1 MNIFS
6 EIYGAYFR
14 AVERLLSLEKFDK
27 SEIRDAI
34 ECEAFRDSM
43 LFIEPK
49 LLPKKDGSSDWKLI
63 LRNDD
68 GSFSPVTQ
76 NEPPKIVTELQKR
89 WLKAKLSD
97 PRFALFFGDETLER
111 LTKRLENVKPLYDPN
126 CFRCFDVFADGD
138 DYSDENYRKN
148 FRTVLVAVKKREVLK
163 IDFVSGKN
171 GPMFGQYLP
180 IKIEY
185 SRKNDKFRVFCY
197 RMRCGHFSGVTVL
210 NMGRMTS
217 VKATGICFPAS
228 HDDLDETD
236 RLFRERRCKE
246 PVLVEV
252 SSERNG
258 IERFMMEFASFEKQT
273 ELDMSAGKCLV
284 RIWFDSQDETELLIR
299 LLGFGP
305 VLRIIGPEGF
315 RRQAAERVERQYRLL
330 FSESDESICYTNF
343 LS

>member
-34 ECEAFRDSM
+34 ECEAFRDSA

-49 LLPKKDGSSDWKLI
+49 LLPKKDGSSDWGLL

-68 GSFSPVTQ
+68 GSFSPVTK
-76 NEPPKIVTELQKR
+76 NSPPKIVTELQKR

-97 PRFALFFGDETLER
+97 PRFALFFGDDTLER

-126 CFRCFDVFADGD
+126 CFRCFDVYADGD

-148 FRTVLVAVKKREVLK
+148 FRTVLAAVKKREILK

-171 GPMFGQYLP
+171 EPMFGQYLP

-185 SRKNDKFRVFCY
+185 SQKNDKFRVFCY

-210 NMGRMTS
+210 NIGRMTS
-217 VKATGICFPAS
+217 VRATGICFPVPHA
-228 HDDLDETD
+228 DLDETD
-236 RLFRERRCKE
+236 KLFGERRCKE

-273 ELDMSAGKCLV
+273 ELDMNAGKCMV
-284 RIWFDSQDETELLIR
+284 RIWYDSQDETELLIR

-305 VLRIIGPEGF
+305 VLRIIGPEDF
-315 RRQAAERVERQYRLL
+315 RKQAAERVERQYRLL
-330 FSESDESICYTNF
+330 FSENDESIRKMQNV
-343 LS
+343 